1 MSVEKLTD
9 YTLNAFVSLKA
20 DKEEAQKTKNFFEK
34 WASSFGN
41 TFKNYFENIPGK
53 WGIKMAS
60 TIMSLGQT
68 LVNTF
73 KNAWKEIEDIASF
86 SRLTNENTRELAF
99 NYGLT
104 GGQAYGYEQAQKML
118 GFGLEE
124 MPYASEYERN
134 KFQEVMEKYA
144 ERYNELYDQGFFDEY
159 LDFQIEWQE
168 FKQDFLMEFV
178 KIIMD
183 NKEIIIGAMHA
194 IISILGVVMDILHAL
209 GIGRVQES
217 ERQAYASNSQILN
230 YNTNTRGNTSFNV
243 KFDNTFNN
251 VSTKDQV
258 ALQNIGDM
266 TFQQFTEALKVY
278 SD

>member
-34 WASSFGN
+34 FASDFGN

-68 LVNTF
+68 LVKTF
-73 KNAWKEIEDIASF
+73 KNAWKEIEDITSF

-118 GFGLEE
+118 GFGIEE

-144 ERYNELYDQGFFDEY
+144 EKYNELYDQGFFDEY

-178 KIIMD
+178 KLIMD
-183 NKEIIIGAMHA
+183 NKGVITDAMHA

-209 GIGRVQES
+209 GMGNIQES
-217 ERQAYASNSQILN
+217 ERRVYEHNLQTLN
-230 YNTNTRGNTSFNV
+230 YNTDSRKNTSFNI

-251 VSTKDQV
+251 VSTKDQT
-258 ALQNIGDM
+258 ALQNIGEM
-266 TFQQFTEALKVY
+266 TFGQFVESLKVY
-278 SD
+278 AD